1 MRLSRRLLPGAFL
14 LLPVVWGCHP
24 YDPYFKGDFNAGAID
39 PFNFAPPY
47 RTTGGVSTNQL
58 AQFGVQSGCSQ
69 VVAGS
74 CIIQEFRASING
86 TATGYFRFPFP
97 PSQITTTQYPPVA
110 TTYGTIVTPPN
121 ININPDSFTPLRVS
135 STWPNGY
142 VFDAAGPPDSANCN
156 PPANYSYNP
165 FRDDVHYDRQGNIFS
180 SLPNAN
186 YTVGNPSWSYIPVVQ
201 EVPVTSQGPACQGIK
216 SEATLL
222 SNRSDVSVPRAP
234 DLPDGT
240 RIGQPDGKY
249 LAWAI
254 VDPGAPVL
262 KVGETFSTGT
272 PGGFLHQRYGWFN
285 QYILAYLDGGYI
297 PVGGSPLRLQT
308 QRIYYPRSFN
318 GNINNCNTAPTPVIP
333 CALGNGQDVLQFPR
347 SDPRYSPVCQVL
359 TYPAAGGIAN
369 SAAVIEATY
378 TAPGDIIPPPAPS
391 VPGGPIIP
399 TFIFCLQVLP

>member
-47 RTTGGVSTNQL
+47 RTTGGVSTTQL
-58 AQFGVQSGCSQ
+58 AQFGIPSSCTQ

-74 CIIQEFRASING
+74 CSILEFRAFING
-86 TATGYFRFPFP
+86 AATGYFRFPFP
-97 PSQITTTQYPPVA
+97 PSQITTTQYAPVA
-110 TTYGTIVTPPN
+110 TTYGTGPN
-121 ININPDSFTPLRVS
+121 PLNPDLFTPLRVS
-135 STWPNGY
+135 SSWPNGY
-142 VFDAAGPPDSANCN
+142 VFDAAGPPDSTNCK
-156 PPANYSYNP
+156 PPANYSYDR
-165 FRDDVHYDRQGNIFS
+165 FRDDVHYDQQGNIFS

-186 YTVGNPSWSYIPVVQ
+186 YPTGGNPTWSYIPVVQ

-222 SNRSDVSVPRAP
+222 SNRSDVSVPRGP

-240 RIGQPDGKY
+240 RTGQPDGKY
-249 LAWAI
+249 LAWGI

-262 KVGETFSTGT
+262 KVGETSATGT
-272 PGGFLHQRYGWFN
+272 PGGFTHQRYGWFN

-308 QRIYYPRSFN
+308 QRIYYPSSFN
-318 GNINNCNTAPTPVIP
+318 GTTNCGTTQAPIT

-347 SDPRYSPVCQVL
+347 SDPRYSPVCQVIA
-359 TYPAAGGIAN
+359 YPATTGGGIPRDAATIETTY
-369 SAAVIEATY
+369 AAVLA
-378 TAPGDIIPPPAPS
+378 PPPAPS
-391 VPGGPIIP
+391 VPGGPIVP